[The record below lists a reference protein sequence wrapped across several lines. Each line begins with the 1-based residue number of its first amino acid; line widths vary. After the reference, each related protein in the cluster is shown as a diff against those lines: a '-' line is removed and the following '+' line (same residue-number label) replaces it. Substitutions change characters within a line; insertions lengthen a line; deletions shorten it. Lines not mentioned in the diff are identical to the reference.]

1 MRISDWSSDVCSSD
15 LAAERRGDQAQPAAE
30 IGHDL
35 ARDRQAKAEPVGAPG
50 DEGGE
55 KLRLQRLGHAGAVVA
70 DVDAQRVAAMDPNR
84 DARIGA
90 APPQTG
96 RESFWE
102 MVC

>member
-15 LAAERRGDQAQPAAE
+15 LKARAAERRGDQAQPAAE

-70 DVDAQRVAAMDPNR
+70 DVDAQRVAAME
-84 DARIGA
+84 IGRRS
-90 APPQTG
+90 G
-96 RESFWE
+96 RESGGPY
-102 MVC
+102 V